1 MCRGL
6 LWDMILY
13 IFEML
18 WIDLGK
24 ILFLLDKMRIWCD
37 DFYDVDKRDVFLLL
51 GSFIFIVM
59 YNFLN
64 LVFEVFIFGEYV
76 GYELDDLS
84 FEL

>member
-1 MCRGL
+1 
-6 LWDMILY
+6 
-13 IFEML
+13 
-18 WIDLGK
+18 
-24 ILFLLDKMRIWCD
+24 MRIWCD